1 MTRVRAA
8 AQIQVNQRL
17 VRERDRKH
25 ARELWRF
32 LATAAVLA
40 VPVLGYVWQRMDFLR
55 VSKRYERLQ
64 QELQSLG
71 EDEQRLRL
79 ERSTLMDHERI
90 ETLARRNLG
99 LVDPA
104 PDDVRNV
111 RLFDVTGGAV
121 ERAPMETN
129 MGSLP
134 TPIITPSK
142 GKAAESGP
150 WKNKTA
156 GGVSGGAR
164 SAPRPAPARKGRQ

>member
-1 MTRVRAA
+1 MTRTRAA

-55 VSKRYERLQ
+55 VSKRYEHLQ
-64 QELQSLG
+64 MELQKLG

-79 ERSTLMDHERI
+79 ERATLMDHERI

-99 LVDPA
+99 LVDPS

-111 RLFDVTGGAV
+111 RLFDITGGAV
-121 ERAPMETN
+121 ERRVEAGA
-129 MGSLP
+129 GSLP
-134 TPIITPSK
+134 IPTITPSK
-142 GKAAESGP
+142 DRAADSGA
-150 WKNKTA
+150 WKNKAA
-156 GGVSGGAR
+156 GGASGAAR
-164 SAPRPAPARKGRQ
+164 TAPRPAPARKGRQ